1 MAKLQ
6 KYELDAVVSTVLDR
20 IQESKKDSP
29 EQIEYDRLCKL
40 EKDLEDQAQGE
51 FDEFKKQLAE
61 KYSKLSDGLEVT
73 VGNNYKGIYISS
85 PSKPYFKVDNR
96 TIERDIIVANISGN
110 VEETIQKIVE
120 KYTK

>member
-51 FDEFKKQLAE
+51 FDEFKKQLVE

>member
-51 FDEFKKQLAE
+51 LDEFKKQLVE

>member
-40 EKDLEDQAQGE
+40 EKFLEEQAEKEIG
-51 FDEFKKQLAE
+51 EFKKQLVE
-61 KYSKLSDGLEVT
+61 KYSKLSNGLEVT